1 MTPDSEREGS
11 EREFFFLEWK
21 EILKMLKV
29 ICLHRHGLL
38 YSAQQLN
45 AKGDKS
51 GARRRA
57 LQCRED
63 GEIGPRNFKLKTL
76 TR

>member
-38 YSAQQLN
+38 YSAQQRN
-45 AKGDKS
+45 AKGDQS
-51 GARRRA
+51 SA

-76 TR
+76 TM